1 MKILINKLIKD
12 IKEKLKKERIKLTD
26 ARALML
32 YVLYDLINKLTK
44 DTKEIEVMSSNIYLF
59 LDFS

>member
-1 MKILINKLIKD
+1 MKVLMNKLIKD